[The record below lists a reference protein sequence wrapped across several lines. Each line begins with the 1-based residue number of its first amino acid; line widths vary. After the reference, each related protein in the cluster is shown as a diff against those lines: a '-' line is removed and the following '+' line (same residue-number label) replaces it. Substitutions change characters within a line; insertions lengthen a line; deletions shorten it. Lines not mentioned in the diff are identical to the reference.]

1 MGAKTMDSIWRI
13 RGREFANCNCAYGC
27 PCQFN
32 ALPTYGDCRAAV
44 GYQID
49 EGHHGNVDLSGI
61 RAAALYAWPD
71 AIHEGNGEMQ
81 LIVDD
86 GASAEQRAAMLNI
99 MHGEDTEP
107 MTTMWSVFMAMCTKV
122 YDPLYLPIDFEVDV
136 EERTARLS
144 VPGVVETTGE
154 PIRNRVTGNI
164 HRARIDLPHGFEYA
178 LAEMGSGTTKSTHEI
193 ALDFEKSYGQ
203 FAEIHLDGNG
213 VVRN

>member
-1 MGAKTMDSIWRI
+1 MDSIWRI
-13 RGREFANCNCAYGC
+13 EGREFTNCNCDYGC

-32 ALPTYGDCRAAV
+32 ALPTHGDCLAAI

-49 EGHHGNVDLSGI
+49 KGHHGDVTLDGI
-61 RAAALYAWPD
+61 RAAALYAWPGP
-71 AIHEGNGEMQ
+71 IHEGNGSMQ
-81 LIVDD
+81 LIVDE
-86 GASAEQRAAMLNI
+86 SANDAQRNAMVKI
-99 MHGEDTEP
+99 MSGEDTEP
-107 MTTMWSVFMAMCTKV
+107 MVTMWSVFHTMCTKV
-122 YDPLYLPIDFEVDV
+122 HDPLFLPVEFEVDV
-136 EERTARLS
+136 DAREARLS

-178 LAEMGSGTTKSTHEI
+178 IAEIGSGTTKSTHEI
-193 ALDFEKSYGQ
+193 ALDFEKSHGQ